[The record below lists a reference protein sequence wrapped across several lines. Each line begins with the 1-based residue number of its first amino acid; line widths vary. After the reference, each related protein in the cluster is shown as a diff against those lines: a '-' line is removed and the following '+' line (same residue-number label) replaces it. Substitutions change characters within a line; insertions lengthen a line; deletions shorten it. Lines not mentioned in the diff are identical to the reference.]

1 LNELL
6 VVEMYNAT
14 KTMKPSLPR
23 MFINPA
29 MWLVLCTSR
38 RALLASALVIIALLG
53 PATIQSVEAEPGD
66 GTVQPFTCQLSP
78 PGVGD
83 FQADFVTV
91 PKPFGFGTSDKAIH
105 VVNDGNATAT
115 AGCIMKNFKR
125 VSPNRP
131 FQSLQIMFSAN
142 VATLKRLFGRQPS
155 KDVLDGPVLEPT
167 IYIGACFDTPT
178 GLINSVETSLIR
190 QQIRRIR
197 GDWFLAEIPA
207 ELFFFRNPGTTVKW
221 ISLRLFGHGDV
232 LFGDTRINY
241 VGASS
246 DLRPQDPITTPVSC
260 PGFCTGGD

>member
-1 LNELL
+1 MKKQIALFEL
-6 VVEMYNAT
+6 
-14 KTMKPSLPR
+14 S
-23 MFINPA
+23 
-29 MWLVLCTSR
+29 TSR
-38 RALLASALVIIALLG
+38 RALLASALVITVLLG

-66 GTVQPFTCQLSP
+66 GTVQPFTCQLS

-115 AGCIMKNFKR
+115 AGCIMKNFKT
-125 VSPNRP
+125 VSPNRT
-131 FQSLQIMFSAN
+131 FQSLQIMFTGTEDS
-142 VATLKRLFGRQPS
+142 LKRLFGRQPS
-155 KDVLDGPVLEPT
+155 RGRPDLPVLEPT

-178 GLINSVETSLIR
+178 GLINSVETGLGR
-190 QQIRRIR
+190 GQIRRIR

-221 ISLRLFGHGDV
+221 ISLRLFGRGDV